1 MFKIGNILFAAILM
15 TSCGTNGDQASD
27 DQGQD
32 HAMHESHEENTE
44 NKSEKTEKPLSPK
57 ETTMVNIGKT
67 HVHIEYSSPGVRGRV
82 IWGGL
87 VAYDKV
93 WSTGAHKATFVDFST
108 DVNFGGVSVK
118 KGKYGF
124 FTIPG
129 KDKWMVILNSNYNQH
144 LADDYDA
151 ALDIARVEVEPEN
164 LSETVEH
171 LKYTVMDSGNGAGT
185 LSVAWDKIR
194 VSVDIVSN

>member
-1 MFKIGNILFAAILM
+1 MFKIGNILLAAFLVM
-15 TSCGTNGDQASD
+15 SCGSNND
-27 DQGQD
+27 DSTVDDDQD
-32 HAMHESHEENTE
+32 HAMHESHGDKQTE
-44 NKSEKTEKPLSPK
+44 ASEKPLSPK

-67 HVHIEYSSPGVRGRV
+67 HVHIEYSSPGVRGRM

-87 VAYDKV
+87 VTYDKV

-108 DVNFGGVSVK
+108 NVNFGGVPVK

-129 KDKWMVILNSNYNQH
+129 KDKWVVILNSNYDQH

-151 ALDIARVEVEPEN
+151 ALDVARVEIKPEG
-164 LSETVEH
+164 LFEAVEH
-171 LKYTVMDSGNGAGT
+171 LKYTVIDNGNGAGT

-194 VSVDIVSN
+194 VSVDIESK

>member
-1 MFKIGNILFAAILM
+1 MIKIGMILIAGLLM
-15 TSCGTNGDQASD
+15 MSCGNNNDPAAGDH
-27 DQGQD
+27 D
-32 HAMHESHEENTE
+32 HAQHEEKAE
-44 NKSEKTEKPLSPK
+44 KKSDTVKKPLSPK
-57 ETTMVNIGKT
+57 ETTMNNVGKT

-87 VAYDKV
+87 VAYDNV
-93 WSTGAHKATFVDFST
+93 WSTGAHKATSVDFST
-108 DVNFGGVSVK
+108 DVNFGGVAVK

-129 KDKWMVILNSNYNQH
+129 KDKWVVILNSNYDQH

-151 ALDIARVEVEPEN
+151 ALDIARIEINPED

-171 LKYTVMDSGNGAGT
+171 LTYNVNDNGNGAGT

-194 VSVDIVSN
+194 VSVDLKSE